1 MNPHLAAALAEQQA
15 IRKTPKSSEAP
26 APEKAAKSASKSDN
40 QPSKEN

>member
-1 MNPHLAAALAEQQA
+1 MNPHLAAALTEQQA
-15 IRKTPKSSEAP
+15 KRKSHKSSEAP